1 MVDRLWIVKLG
12 PVLPARGL
20 LQHMEDPM
28 PHPTKPQDDQP
39 SETRPQQAGE
49 GDTTRFG
56 MEDGDNT
63 DTPATGLDP
72 EAQSKPSA

>member
-1 MVDRLWIVKLG
+1 
-12 PVLPARGL
+12 
-20 LQHMEDPM
+20 M
-28 PHPTKPQDDQP
+28 PNNTKPQDD
-39 SETRPQQAGE
+39 SSAETRPQEAGE

-72 EAQSKPSA
+72 EAQSQPPA